1 MQRLW
6 LAIAK
11 NKKEKGKKEG
21 TNSEGME
28 KQQILNCK
36 VEKSDPFSA
45 RLPHQNIVPL
55 PEADRREAEEERN
68 QVFEKGGKNALNLV
82 KFEIGKFQKNEG
94 WKVENFSSQRLSLGP
109 HFG

>member
-1 MQRLW
+1 M
-6 LAIAK
+6 
-11 NKKEKGKKEG
+11 
-21 TNSEGME
+21 
-28 KQQILNCK
+28 
-36 VEKSDPFSA
+36 EKSDPFSA

-94 WKVENFSSQRLSLGP
+94 WKVENFRYKD
-109 HFG
+109 